1 MIFHDGCYFL
11 LCTPDRDWEKRA
23 MPICEGP
30 QVLKRNG
37 TVFLNYSASGSWTVD
52 YCLGMLINRSGDILN
67 PAAWEKRGP
76 VFEKTADVWGVGNG
90 SFVKSPCQTQ
100 DWILYHSK
108 TRQKPGWE
116 DREVHAKPFTWTAD
130 GLPDFGVPP
139 TRGAR
144 LS

>member
-76 VFEKTADVWGVGNG
+76 VFEKTADVWGVGHG